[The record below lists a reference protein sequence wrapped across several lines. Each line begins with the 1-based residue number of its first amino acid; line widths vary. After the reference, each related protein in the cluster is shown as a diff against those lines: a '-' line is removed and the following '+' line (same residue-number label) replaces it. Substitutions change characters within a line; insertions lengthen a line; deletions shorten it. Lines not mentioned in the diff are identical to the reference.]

1 MSELKKQLYKR
12 ETAADAAESL
22 IDRIEAI
29 NNGTADYKY
38 YNRIE
43 SVILFGSFV
52 NNDKPRIH
60 DLDVLVIHDDDRV
73 LMGKFHAEHVGLFYD
88 FVEDLYSEALMKE
101 RYLRNR
107 RNIYSIHSNIHEK
120 KHEILNIATSDKHI
134 FICRNH
140 KICEDA
146 RFLIASCRNASQRK
160 GV

>member
-1 MSELKKQLYKR
+1 MSESKKRLYKR
-12 ETAADAAESL
+12 ETAASAAESL
-22 IDRIEAI
+22 IARIEAI

-52 NNDKPRIH
+52 NSNKSHIH
-60 DLDVLVIHDDDRV
+60 DLDVLVIHDDDRK
-73 LMGKFHAEHVGLFYD
+73 LMNKFHEEHLGMYAD
-88 FVEDLYSEALMKE
+88 FVEDIFSEALLKE
-101 RYLRNR
+101 KYLRNR
-107 RNIYSIHSNIHEK
+107 KNIYSIHSNIHEK

-134 FICRNH
+134 FICRDH
-140 KICEDA
+140 KICDDA